1 MKIVTLIAPSSAG
14 KDAVLKKLIERK
26 YVQSI
31 VSDTSRTIRKGEL
44 QGREY
49 NFLTDKEM
57 KQRMKDNEYIE
68 KREYKVQNGDVWIYG
83 VNKNSFDLNSDTTY
97 GVIIDYNG
105 LRQMEEYLYSLGK
118 GEDLIS
124 IYIDVPLQE
133 RLRRSLQREG
143 QLTDEQCLEICRRA
157 LDDDIHVK
165 IAKDYCNYIVNNEGN
180 IENTVDRIVDILESE
195 SEE

>member
-14 KDAVLKKLIERK
+14 KDVILKKLIERK
-26 YVQSI
+26 YVQPI
-31 VSDTSRTIRKGEL
+31 ISDTSRTIRKGEL

-57 KQRMKDNEYIE
+57 KQRMKNNEYIE

-105 LRQMEEYLYSLGK
+105 LKQMEEYLYSLGK
-118 GEDLIS
+118 AEDLIS

-165 IAKDYCNYIVNNEGN
+165 IAKDYCNYVVNNERN
-180 IENTVDRIVDILESE
+180 IDNTVNRIVDILESE

>member
-14 KDAVLKKLIERK
+14 KDAILKKLIERK
-26 YVQSI
+26 YVQPI
-31 VSDTSRTIRKGEL
+31 ISDTSRTIRKGEL

-57 KQRMKDNEYIE
+57 KQRMKNNEYIE

-105 LRQMEEYLYSLGK
+105 LKQMEEYLYSLGK
-118 GEDLIS
+118 AEDLIS

-165 IAKDYCNYIVNNEGN
+165 IAKDYCNYVVNNERN
-180 IENTVDRIVDILESE
+180 IDNTVNRIVDILESE

>member
-14 KDAVLKKLIERK
+14 KDAVLKKLLERK

-31 VSDTSRTIRKGEL
+31 VSDTSRPIRNGEL

-49 NFLTDKEM
+49 NFLTDKEVR
-57 KQRMKDNEYIE
+57 QRMKNNEYIE

-105 LRQMEEYLYSLGK
+105 LKQMEEYLYSLGK

-165 IAKDYCNYIVNNEGN
+165 IAKDYCNYVVNNEGN
-180 IENTVDRIVDILESE
+180 IVNTVNRIVDILESE